1 MLKIAICD
9 DDLNDLKMT
18 DEFFKSYDKN
28 IETSLFNNGNDLLEM
43 VKQQEYDIICLDI
56 DMPVVSGFDT
66 AGELYDIKYGDNLIF
81 VSNMESAVFQ
91 ALEFRPFRFV
101 RKGHLATDLK
111 SALDAWIKTYGN
123 NECIKALD
131 EDD

>member
-28 IETSLFNNGNDLLEM
+28 IETSLFTNGNDLLEM

-56 DMPVVSGFDT
+56 DMPVD
-66 AGELYDIKYGDNLIF
+66 K
-81 VSNMESAVFQ
+81 
-91 ALEFRPFRFV
+91 RF
-101 RKGHLATDLK
+101 
-111 SALDAWIKTYGN
+111 
-123 NECIKALD
+123 
-131 EDD
+131 